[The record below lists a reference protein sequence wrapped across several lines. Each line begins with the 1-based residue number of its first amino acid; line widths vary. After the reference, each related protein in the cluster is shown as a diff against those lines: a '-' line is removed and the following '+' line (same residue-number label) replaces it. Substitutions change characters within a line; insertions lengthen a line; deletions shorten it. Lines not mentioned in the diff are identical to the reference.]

1 MRRRTKNYIN
11 YILEVFLFVSILGIV
26 ISGYIVWFVLPR
38 GVGAHGAPYCE
49 VVGTGYGSLGNRW
62 FVLGW
67 PRYIWIEIH
76 SWMGVALAAILL
88 VHIFLH
94 WKWIVETTKRVKNY
108 VVGQMRRVKELYIT
122 AVTLFV
128 LFIFEVFSGCVIW
141 LILPRGG
148 ADYWNMIHGFG
159 RTFWGLQRNV
169 WADLHGWVAV
179 TIAAIIIIHLVL
191 NWRWVVTTTKNIF
204 WGIYASL
211 MRITNVG

>member
-11 YILEVFLFVSILGIV
+11 YILEVFLFVSVLSIV

-38 GVGAHGAPYCE
+38 GRGAHGSPYCFR
-49 VVGTGYGSLGNRW
+49 YGEGPFGNAM
-62 FVLGW
+62 FVFGW

-76 SWMGVALAAILL
+76 NWMGVALAAIIL
-88 VHIFLH
+88 VHIVLH
-94 WKWIVETTKRVKNY
+94 WKWIVETTKRVRGY

-122 AVTLFV
+122 AVILFV

-141 LILPRGG
+141 LILPRGRF
-148 ADYWNMIHGFG
+148 DYYAMLHGFG

-169 WADLHGWVAV
+169 WADLHGWIAV

-191 NWRWVVTTTKNIF
+191 NWRWVVATTKNTF
-204 WGIYASL
+204 CGIYAGL
-211 MRITNVG
+211 MRITNVGS